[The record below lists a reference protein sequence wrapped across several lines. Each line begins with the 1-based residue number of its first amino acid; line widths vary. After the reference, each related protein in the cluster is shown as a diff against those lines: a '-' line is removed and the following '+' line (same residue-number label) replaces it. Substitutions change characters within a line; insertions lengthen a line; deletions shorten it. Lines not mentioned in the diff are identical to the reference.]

1 MLTQSKAIRRNSGR
15 SPGRKPCRSSSL
27 ASQLE
32 KKSVDAV
39 AAWLQQHGH
48 QDAADCF
55 KDNDVTWEMLKG
67 LTDAELKEIGVAS
80 LGERKK
86 LLLLIENAVGP
97 TNFVSYSAG
106 HEGSPGRKPGHS
118 PCRQTKSSGGGR
130 IQPRLSNPADAGTLM
145 GAAVITWVFNIVIGT
160 ATGGLALLLNVVVW
174 SLSCDGIG
182 AVVVGIQYERVD
194 GTGKAGIG
202 LMAVSWLLQ
211 MIFWIFS
218 IGICAIVDVCKVL
231 SSAKRQG
238 ITGSMF
244 GIYPVEK
251 SRSVL

>member
-1 MLTQSKAIRRNSGR
+1 MRTQSKAIRRNSGQ

-32 KKSVDAV
+32 KKSADAV

-48 QDAADCF
+48 PDAADCF

-67 LTDAELKEIGVAS
+67 LTDADLKEIGVAS

-106 HEGSPGRKPGHS
+106 HEGSRKPGRS
-118 PCRQTKSSGGGR
+118 PSRQTKSSGGGR
-130 IQPRLSNPADAGTLM
+130 MQPHLSNPAGVGTLM
-145 GAAVITWVFNIVIGT
+145 GAAVISLVFNYVIGT
-160 ATGGLALLLNVVVW
+160 LTAGLALLLNVVVW

-211 MIFWIFS
+211 CIFWIFS
-218 IGICAIVDVCKVL
+218 IGILAIVDVCKVL